1 MKQNLIFGLVFGRL
15 AVLKISVIEQKY
27 ATFEGRFFFYVF
39 TDKRNRLYLTTR
51 LIYNDFSRKEV
62 GKKRRKQKKE
72 KSVFT

>member
-27 ATFEGRFFFYVF
+27 ATFEGSFFYVF

-51 LIYNDFSRKEV
+51 LICNDFARKEV

>member
-27 ATFEGRFFFYVF
+27 ATFEGRFFYVF
-39 TDKRNRLYLTTR
+39 TGKRNRLYLTTR
-51 LIYNDFSRKEV
+51 LIYNDFARKEV